1 MPLLLTQDD
10 LRPLIEGPTFFRDL
24 FQVIRDA
31 LLQQQSGSL
40 GHLSWLAFPLG
51 EEGRRFNINA
61 LATPNYGTSIRVFP
75 VSGGDIHPP
84 QNGFFAL
91 LIDNRDGQL
100 QALMATDDLSPLR
113 TSAPVGLASIY
124 LARPGSTTLA
134 LLGSGQQARYH
145 LEALAAAHASLK
157 HVRVFSPHAEHR
169 QHFAIMMSVRTGLR
183 VEAVESAQRAVEGA
197 DIICLAANSRGPL
210 LETAWVQPG
219 ALVISITGQGLPA
232 DLVARVVVPA
242 LEGPVVRPSG
252 WDPRPVMKTTGGR
265 DPSTIAATLL
275 DIMRGE
281 APARLRESDIL
292 LYEQRGAYSW
302 DAALLHWVYQWA
314 LEHEAGTRFQ
324 LTSATSREAQVPPQN
339 ATVEVQ

>member
-10 LRPLIEGPTFFRDL
+10 LRPLLESQTFFTEL

-31 LLQQQSGSL
+31 LLQQQSGDL
-40 GHLSWLAFPLG
+40 GYLSWLAFPLG

-113 TSAPVGLASIY
+113 TSAPVGLASKY

-134 LLGSGQQARYH
+134 LLGSGQQARHH
-145 LEALAAAHASLK
+145 LRALAAAHTSLK
-157 HVRVFSPHAEHR
+157 NVRVFSPHEDHR
-169 QHFAIMMSVRTGLR
+169 RHFATTMSAQTGLC
-183 VEAVESAQRAVEGA
+183 VEAVESAQKAVEGA
-197 DIICLAANSRGPL
+197 DIICLAAPGKGPL
-210 LETAWVQPG
+210 LEAAWVQPG
-219 ALVISITGQGLPA
+219 ALIISITGQGLPP
-232 DLVARVVVPA
+232 DLHVRVVVPTF
-242 LEGPVVRPSG
+242 EGPEVRPSG
-252 WDPRPVMKTTGGR
+252 WDPRPVMKTIGGR
-265 DPSTIAATLL
+265 DLSTIAATLL
-275 DIMRGE
+275 EIMRGT
-281 APARLRESDIL
+281 APARRQDSDIL

-302 DAALLHWVYQWA
+302 DAALLRWVYQWA

-324 LTSATSREAQVPPQN
+324 LTSLLAEPLSGLAR
-339 ATVEVQ
+339 